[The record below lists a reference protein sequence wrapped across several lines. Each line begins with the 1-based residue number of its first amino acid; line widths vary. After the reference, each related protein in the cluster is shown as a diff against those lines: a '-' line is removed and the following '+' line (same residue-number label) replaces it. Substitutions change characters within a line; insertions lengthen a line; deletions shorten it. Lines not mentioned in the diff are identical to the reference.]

1 MARLLIQNGILL
13 DPAQNIADR
22 RDLYIEDGVVRK
34 VAETIAEVPEDT
46 QVIDAA
52 GCWVM
57 PGLID
62 LHVHFRDPGLTYK
75 ECIRTGSMAAAA
87 GGVTTV
93 CTMPNTKPVVDSVEI
108 VEYIKNEAAKAPY
121 THVLPIAAVTMGQ
134 KGKEIVDL
142 EALKAAGICAVS
154 EDGRSVSDARLM
166 KEAMKRCAALDIP
179 IFDHCEEESL
189 AGGCINDG
197 EVSEKLGLPGL
208 SRDAENVMTA
218 REVLLADSTG
228 VRLHI
233 CHVSAKESAWILR
246 SAKEHGS
253 RVTAEIGP
261 HHFALS
267 DEDILREPHSK
278 YKMNPPLRT
287 PADVEEMKRALA
299 DGTLDAIATDHAP
312 HSAEEKTADLRK
324 SMNGIIGL
332 ETSWAVAKK
341 ELVDTGILTPS
352 QLVEKMS
359 LNPARILRI
368 PKGTLAEG
376 CCADLCIADPN
387 EEYTVSGPF
396 YSKASNTPFIGW
408 KMKGRI
414 RTTILEGKVIYQDYQ
429 MLLKEEEIND

>member
-34 VAETIAEVPEDT
+34 VAETITEVPEDT

-93 CTMPNTKPVVDSVEI
+93 CTMPNTKPVVDSVEV
-108 VEYIKNEAAKAPY
+108 VEYIKSEAAKAPY
-121 THVLPIAAVTMGQ
+121 THVLPIAAVTIGQ

-166 KEAMKRCAALDIP
+166 KEAMKSCAALDIP

-197 EVSEKLGLPGL
+197 EVSKKLGLPGL
-208 SRDAENVMTA
+208 PGMR
-218 REVLLADSTG
+218 
-228 VRLHI
+228 
-233 CHVSAKESAWILR
+233 
-246 SAKEHGS
+246 
-253 RVTAEIGP
+253 
-261 HHFALS
+261 
-267 DEDILREPHSK
+267 
-278 YKMNPPLRT
+278 
-287 PADVEEMKRALA
+287 
-299 DGTLDAIATDHAP
+299 
-312 HSAEEKTADLRK
+312 
-324 SMNGIIGL
+324 
-332 ETSWAVAKK
+332 
-341 ELVDTGILTPS
+341 
-352 QLVEKMS
+352 KMS
-359 LNPARILRI
+359 
-368 PKGTLAEG
+368 
-376 CCADLCIADPN
+376 
-387 EEYTVSGPF
+387 
-396 YSKASNTPFIGW
+396 
-408 KMKGRI
+408 
-414 RTTILEGKVIYQDYQ
+414 
-429 MLLKEEEIND
+429 